1 VKVFELDQMSIKE
14 LRALRDLVDQA
25 INTAIPRE
33 RFELRAKFSALALA
47 SGLTLEDIIG
57 GELPE

>member
-1 VKVFELDQMSIKE
+1 MKVFELDQMSIKE

-33 RFELRAKFSALALA
+33 RFELRAKFSALASG